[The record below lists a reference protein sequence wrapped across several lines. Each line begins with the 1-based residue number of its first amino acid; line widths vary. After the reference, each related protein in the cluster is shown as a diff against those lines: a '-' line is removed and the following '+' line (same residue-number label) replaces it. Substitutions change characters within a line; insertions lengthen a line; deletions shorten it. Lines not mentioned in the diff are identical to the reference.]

1 MNQTARLLIDSQCA
15 LGEGPIWHAGRQ
27 QLFFLDINEQTLF
40 AVTTAGEIVD
50 SWLFN
55 ETVAAL
61 AVVDDHALVL
71 ATDTGLKEFDL
82 ATGGMNRINE
92 IEADKPDTRTNDSR
106 VHPSGAFWI
115 GTLSR
120 SNEEAPL
127 GAVYH
132 YRAGVLTTL
141 KSGVSIPNATC
152 FSPDGRTAYWTDTP
166 TKKILKVETDPATGL
181 PVGEWSL
188 FADVS
193 EGRGYP
199 DGAVVDS
206 EGYLWNAKWGG
217 SCVVRHAPDGSID
230 RIIEVPVS
238 QVTCPAFGGPD
249 LKTMF
254 ITTANKNMSA
264 EQLAAEKVA
273 GGLFVI
279 EVDVAGQPETPIV
292 L

>member
-1 MNQTARLLIDSQCA
+1 MSQTARLLLDCQCQ
-15 LGEGPIWHAGRQ
+15 LGEGPIWHPGRQ
-27 QLFFLDINEQTLF
+27 QLFFFDINEQTLF
-40 AVTTAGEIVD
+40 AVTAAGEIVD

-55 ETVAAL
+55 ETVAAA
-61 AVVDDHALVL
+61 AVVDDHTLVL

-82 ATGGMNRINE
+82 NSGGMNRVNE
-92 IEADKPDTRTNDSR
+92 IEADNPLTRTNDSR

-115 GTLSR
+115 GTMTR
-120 SNEEAPL
+120 AEEEPG

-132 YRAGVLTTL
+132 YRAGVLTTI
-141 KSGVSIPNATC
+141 KSGVKIPNATC
-152 FSPDGRTAYWTDTP
+152 FSPDGRIAYWADTP
-166 TKKILKVETDPATGL
+166 TKKILQVATDPATGL
-181 PVGEWSL
+181 PIGEWTL

-193 EGRGYP
+193 DGRGYP

-206 EGYLWNAKWGG
+206 QGYLWNAKWGG

-230 RIIEVPVS
+230 RIVEVPVS

-254 ITTANKNMSA
+254 ITTAAKNLSA
-264 EQLAAEKVA
+264 EQLAAERHA
-273 GGLFVI
+273 GGLFAI
-279 EVDVAGQPETPIV
+279 ELDVAGQPEPTIT